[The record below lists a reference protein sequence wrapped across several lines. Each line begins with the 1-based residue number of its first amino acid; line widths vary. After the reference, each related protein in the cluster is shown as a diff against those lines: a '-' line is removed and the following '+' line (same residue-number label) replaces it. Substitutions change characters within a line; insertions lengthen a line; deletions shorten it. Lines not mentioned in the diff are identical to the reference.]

1 MNRLSLVA
9 ASLLLAAF
17 VSPAQA
23 QEKNFLDQPYI
34 EVNGYA
40 KMEVEPDEIYLQIT
54 INEKDNKGKVSVEE
68 QERAMY
74 KALKAAGIDVEKS
87 LVVDDMSSDLQS
99 YFLRKDA
106 ILTTKSYELK
116 VNSAKQLT
124 AAFQALQSAG
134 ISDVNLTRTDV
145 SNMAELRQQV
155 RAKAA
160 KQAQQN
166 ASTLAE
172 ALGTKIGPALYVQDY
187 GDNNARSFRPIMLA
201 KSAMA
206 NDEAEAGMPD
216 LSFQKITIEQ
226 SVLVRFWMR

>member
-134 ISDVNLTRTDV
+134 IS
-145 SNMAELRQQV
+145 NMAELRQQV